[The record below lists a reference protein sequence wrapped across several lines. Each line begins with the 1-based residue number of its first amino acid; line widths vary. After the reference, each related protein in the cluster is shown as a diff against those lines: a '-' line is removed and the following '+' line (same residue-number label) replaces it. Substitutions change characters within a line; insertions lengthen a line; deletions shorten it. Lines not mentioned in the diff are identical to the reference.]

1 MSWTQRYKKQGCAAA
16 KDVNFSNI
24 ATIAKL
30 KVPMA
35 AISTFTRKVASA
47 KAPFDVF
54 VEEDSSAGKGRIV
67 VKKIPPADIT
77 IEWEDR
83 SGGGAETAKSVL
95 KVKAELS
102 SLAITNNTYL
112 KQILAEKE
120 KVKNLKETIKGIEG
134 AVANI
139 PVEDAVQRIGE
150 ARNALQKVDADG
162 KEVQGK
168 HDGWYLAGPRGGI
181 NPILKKFG
189 IDPKDLEQND
199 ANAFAKALHEM
210 SAAANEVRKVY
221 DVDIHAAAAALI
233 TRLNNLESTITKSGR
248 AALAE
253 IRKTVADEVAKL
265 RIQAEKN
272 IVEMKVEKTQNLM
285 NQLKDPNSQAYKRL
299 KANPSTIKVE
309 MESNKVRVNNIP
321 KFLELVNK
329 QASRVKK
336 GVPPEFARDF
346 MIAKQ
351 FEDLDKLAEQN
362 TKALNDA
369 RNLLAQCDQ
378 DLTEFAKTIGG

>member
-1 MSWTQRYKKQGCAAA
+1 MSWVQRYKKQGCTAA

-30 KVPMA
+30 QVPAM
-35 AISTFTRKVASA
+35 AISSFQKKVAVA

-54 VEEDSSAGKGRIV
+54 VEEDSGAGKCRIL

-77 IEWEDR
+77 IEWADR
-83 SGGGAETAKSVL
+83 SGGGAEMAKNVL
-95 KVKAELS
+95 KVKAELA

-112 KQILAEKE
+112 KQILIEKE
-120 KVKNLKETIKGIEG
+120 KVKNLKEIIKGIEG
-134 AVANI
+134 AVPNTA
-139 PVEDAVQRIGE
+139 VEEIVKRIGQVRTE
-150 ARNALQKVDADG
+150 LEKVDAGG

-168 HDGWYLAGPRGGI
+168 HNDWYLGGPRGGI

-189 IDPKDLEQND
+189 IDPKDLEKND
-199 ANAFAKALHEM
+199 ADAFAKALHEM

-221 DVDIHAAAAALI
+221 DVDIHNAAAALI

-253 IRKTVADEVAKL
+253 IRKTISDELAKL

-285 NQLKDPNSQAYKRL
+285 QQLQDPNSQAYKRL
-299 KANPSTIKVE
+299 KANPGTIKVE
-309 MESNKVRVNNIP
+309 MESNKVRIGNIP
-321 KFLELVNK
+321 KFLDLVNK
-329 QASRVKK
+329 QANRIKK
-336 GVPPEFARDF
+336 GIPPEFARDF
-346 MIAKQ
+346 MIAKSI
-351 FEDLDKLAEQN
+351 EELDKLSQQN
-362 TKALNDA
+362 TNALNDA
-369 RNLLAQCDQ
+369 KGVLEQCDR

>member
-1 MSWTQRYKKQGCAAA
+1 
-16 KDVNFSNI
+16 VNFSNI

-30 KVPMA
+30 KVPPM
-35 AISTFTRKVASA
+35 AISSFQKKVATA

-54 VEEDSSAGKGRIV
+54 VEEDSTAGKGRIV
-67 VKKIPPADIT
+67 VKKIPPSDIT

-83 SGGGAETAKSVL
+83 SGGGADLVKNVL
-95 KVKAELS
+95 KVKAELA
-102 SLAITNNTYL
+102 SLTITNNTYL

-120 KVKNLKETIKGIEG
+120 KVKNLKEVIKGIEG
-134 AVANI
+134 AVPNAQ
-139 PVEDAVQRIGE
+139 VEEIVKRIGE
-150 ARNALQKVDADG
+150 ARSELQKVDAAG

-168 HDGWYLAGPRGGI
+168 HDGWYLNGPRGGI

-221 DVDIHAAAAALI
+221 DVDIHNAAAALI
-233 TRLNNLESTITKSGR
+233 TRLDNLESTVTKSGR

-253 IRKTVADEVAKL
+253 IRKSLADEVAKL

-285 NQLKDPNSQAYKRL
+285 DQLKDANSVAYKRL

-309 MESNKVRVNNIP
+309 MESNKVRINNIP
-321 KFLELVNK
+321 KFLDLVNK
-329 QASRVKK
+329 QASRIKK
-336 GVPPEFARDF
+336 GVPSEFARDF

-351 FEDLDKLAEQN
+351 FEEMDKLSQQN
-362 TKALNDA
+362 TKALSDA
-369 RNLLAQCDQ
+369 RLLLEQCDR
-378 DLTEFAKTIGG
+378 DLTEFAKQIG